1 MISPALEKELLE
13 QLDKLAPAQQ
23 QQVLSFARNLVQSR
37 PLGVPGRELLRFAGT
52 IPPDDLAAMARAIED
67 GCEQINRDE
76 W

>member
-13 QLDKLAPAQQ
+13 QLDKLAPVQQ
-23 QQVLSFARNLVQSR
+23 QQVLSFARSLVQTR
-37 PLGVPGRELLRFAGT
+37 PRGVPGRELLRFAGT
-52 IPPDDLAAMARAIED
+52 ILPDDLAAMAQAIED

>member
-23 QQVLSFARNLVQSR
+23 QQVLSFARSLVQAR
-37 PLGVPGRELLRFAGT
+37 PRGVPGRELLGFAGT
-52 IPPDDLAAMARAIED
+52 ILPDDLAAMAQAIED